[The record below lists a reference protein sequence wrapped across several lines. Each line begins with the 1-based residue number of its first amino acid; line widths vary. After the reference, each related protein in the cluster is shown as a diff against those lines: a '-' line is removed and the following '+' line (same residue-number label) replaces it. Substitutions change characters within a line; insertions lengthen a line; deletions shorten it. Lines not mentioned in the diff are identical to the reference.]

1 MKKDFFII
9 VFIFSL
15 FLAGCGRSD
24 KKIYSE
30 LGKEKKFIIE
40 GTLTSGTGKKVY
52 LQKISSFSKTN
63 DDSAIVDSK
72 QQFSLQSTTDYPNLF
87 KIKVESGAFFVLSIK
102 GGEKIKVTADYNDF
116 SNYSLSGSTESEQ
129 IRELGQ
135 KTIEVLNKISALSQ
149 ISQDSIESPNYS
161 SIKKRLSNDF
171 DNLMTDF
178 REYSKDFIYK
188 NSNSLASLLALENQI
203 GPQMYVFS
211 PTDNKD
217 MFIHVDSV
225 LMSVLPKSDHVI
237 SFHNK
242 LSTYF
247 NQTEAKNLSTSFSI
261 GQEVPDISL
270 PSPDGKILTLSSL
283 KGKYVLLDFWASWCP
298 PCRAENPNL
307 VMNYTKYHS
316 EGFEIFQVSLDR
328 TRENW
333 LKGIKEDGLNWLH
346 VSDLK
351 YWDSSV
357 VPLYGIQQIPTSY
370 LLDREGKIDT
380 FDLRG
385 VALGERLRKIFN
397 K

>member
-1 MKKDFFII
+1 MNKNFLII

-30 LGKEKKFIIE
+30 LGKEKKFIVE
-40 GTLTSGTGKKVY
+40 GTLSNGIGKKVY
-52 LQKISSFSKTN
+52 LQKISPFSKIN
-63 DDSAIVDSK
+63 DDSAIIDSK
-72 QQFSLQSTTDYPNLF
+72 QHFSLQSTTDYPNLF
-87 KIKVESGAFFVLSIK
+87 KIKIESGSFFVLSVK
-102 GGEKIKVTADYNDF
+102 GGENIRVTANYNDF
-116 SNYSLSGSTESEQ
+116 SNYSLSGSDESEQ
-129 IRELGQ
+129 IQELGQ
-135 KTIEVLNKISALSQ
+135 KTIEILNKISVLSQ

-161 SIKKRLSNDF
+161 TLKKRLSDDF

-178 REYSKDFIYK
+178 RLYSKDFIYK
-188 NSNSLASLLALENQI
+188 NSTSLASLLALENQI
-203 GPQMYVFS
+203 GPQMYVFGPS
-211 PTDNKD
+211 DNLD
-217 MFIHVDSV
+217 LFLHVDSV

-242 LSTYF
+242 LQTYL
-247 NQTEAKNLSTSFSI
+247 NQVEAKNLATSFNI

-270 PSPDGKILTLSSL
+270 PSPDGKILSLSSL

-307 VMNYTKYHS
+307 VMNYKKYHS

-328 TRENW
+328 TKENW
-333 LKGIKEDGLNWLH
+333 LKGIKEDELNWLH

-351 YWDSSV
+351 YWNSSV
-357 VPLYGIQQIPTSY
+357 VPLYGIQQIPTNY

-385 VALGERLRKIFN
+385 EALGERLRKIFN